1 MFTNR
6 RVLGLLAAASLLLAA
21 CGGDSQGR
29 TRNQALPETSDST
42 SESVE
47 PSDSSSDVTISEIEA
62 PQELTINSI
71 VVLENAEVEGQG
83 DDEGSPDTSA
93 PAQNFIAQDEVED
106 DEITLDDPEEEGAKQ
121 IISNKINICHEAGNG
136 KYVEIAVDPNGLNGH
151 GDHAGDVIPAPVGGC
166 SSIEAASTT
175 TTSTTTTTIPKN
187 PNERRWTD
195 DSLGLMRV
203 NEYYSDG
210 VAATGPGGVM
220 GYIMSNGSI
229 LPPGLGLDFKSGR
242 VSGTPTRA
250 GNYSFS
256 MYVSF
261 WGCICGLG
269 KSFSVTVEEPLEP
282 EVEDPSWT
290 DTGLGLLIE
299 GINYQDGVAAFPK
312 PKSYSVSGA
321 LPPGLAFDGS
331 SGAISGTPN
340 KEGSYPFTVTAN
352 YDQGKLAPLSI
363 TAVVTPSIAKVWT
376 DDSIAGFMLNAPYSD
391 GVQAKGGGYL
401 DGTMRG
407 VMGYI
412 VGSGSLPAGITLDFK
427 SGRLSGTPTQ
437 AGSFRFSI
445 YAGFW
450 SANGLSLQFSG
461 QIGPEQSTTTT
472 AAVVE
477 DEVVEEESTTEDTA
491 TDDTTADTVTDD
503 TVTDETVTEDTTTD
517 EGTATSAPND
527 DTPTEIQGVTPEERT
542 VSLVDIVSPNQI
554 VAQVLPDDVSRIVC
568 DGSCVQLL
576 IKRVGLEKG
585 QVFARISSTEWV
597 PIDTSTESIEFAI
610 DKEITDI
617 QVKVVGE
624 DGATYVMQGQAQRE
638 GAGDGSSMSTAIWW
652 LLLVLLLLIA
662 VAIVRERRKQ
672 SASN

>member
-1 MFTNR
+1 MFMTR
-6 RVLGLLAAASLLLAA
+6 RVLGLIATGSLFLAA

-29 TRNQALPETSDST
+29 TRNQALPDT
-42 SESVE
+42 
-47 PSDSSSDVTISEIEA
+47 SDSSSDITISDVEA

-83 DDEGSPDTSA
+83 DGEESPDTSA
-93 PAQNFIAQDEVED
+93 PAQNFVAQGDDGD

-121 IISNKINICHEAGNG
+121 IISNKINICHEAGKG

-151 GDHAGDVIPAPVGGC
+151 GNHQGDVIPAPVEGC
-166 SSIEAASTT
+166 ESIGSAATSTT
-175 TTSTTTTTIPKN
+175 STSTTTTTLPKD

-195 DSLGLMRV
+195 DSLGVMRV
-203 NEYYSDG
+203 NQFYADG

-220 GYIMSNGSI
+220 GYILSNGSI

-250 GNYSFS
+250 GTYSFS

-269 KSFSVTVEEPLEP
+269 KSFSVKVEEPLEP
-282 EVEDPSWT
+282 EVKDPSWT

-299 GINYQDGVAAFPK
+299 GINYQDGVSAFPK

-321 LPPGLAFDGS
+321 LPPGLTFDGS
-331 SGAISGTPN
+331 SGAISGTPS
-340 KEGSYPFTVTAN
+340 KEGSYSFTVTGN

-376 DDSIAGFMLNAPYSD
+376 DDTIAGFMLNTPYSD

-437 AGSFRFSI
+437 PGSFRFSI

-477 DEVVEEESTTEDTA
+477 DEVVEESTTQDTVTNATTEVTVIEEAETEDTVSDDST
-491 TDDTTADTVTDD
+491 TDDSTTST
-503 TVTDETVTEDTTTD
+503 
-517 EGTATSAPND
+517 
-527 DTPTEIQGVTPEERT
+527 TPTSDAPAEIQGVTPVERT

-554 VAQVLPDDVSRIVC
+554 VAQVLPNDVSRITC
-568 DGSCVQLL
+568 DSGCVQLL
-576 IKRVGLEKG
+576 IARVGLAKG

-597 PIDTSTESIEFAI
+597 PIDASTESIEFAI

-624 DGATYVMQGQAQRE
+624 DGATFVMQGQAQRE
-638 GAGDGSSMSTAIWW
+638 GADTGSSMSSAIWW

-662 VAIVRERRKQ
+662 VAVVRERRKQ
-672 SASN
+672 SVSN